1 MKWNNALLL
10 LTGLVGASVNAEFE
24 DIPDVVYPVYNYDE
38 QPADSATKRCALVN
52 IAMDESGSMQSEQD
66 FMRDLAAP
74 RMAKMLFGNAYQ
86 YDHVFFCSHGFGK
99 APGTFSSTGFR
110 NLGCSVGNAEGEMHD
125 GSIFDWDSTTAA
137 SGGGRLEDGY
147 DAIVSGI
154 AGVPN
159 TIIGYGGT
167 PIVINDVCKKL
178 AKNFILVTDEDRDVL
193 NDSLTKETVRAAIA
207 DNGYILNAVV
217 YLDIE
222 NPVGQNSPGGDETVI
237 GMRMNYADEK
247 LENQLSEEICRE
259 GRLGRVCS
267 QRYYYD
273 IENEFFATNST
284 GTWQTLTN
292 DQHPDNYYSDGSTGN
307 SDDDYVPLIT
317 DTRGAVWNIKVLRNA
332 IGEEGILHQADP
344 DTVKAFADAFVQ
356 IKVNEIDCDT
366 ETCVC
371 AEPPCRI
378 SELGGDPHFTTW
390 RNEHYEFH
398 GQCDLVMMKDEN
410 FADGMSI
417 DVHVRTKIIRF
428 WSYIETVAI
437 RIGNDVLEV
446 TGSADVDDANPHYWI
461 NYEYQGELDTFAGF
475 PVTQELPSVYK
486 RSYKIDLSSKY
497 KHEYITIQIYKEFV
511 RVQFSGGASS
521 FGNSVGLLG
530 NFYSGKTLARD
541 GSTVM
546 NDFVEFGQEWQVL
559 PTEPKL
565 FHLASHPQFPEK
577 CLNPEDPRG
586 ERRRRLG
593 ESKISI
599 EQAEAACATLK
610 DKLTTKD
617 CVYDILATQDLDMV
631 GAF

>member
-10 LTGLVGASVNAEFE
+10 LTGLVGASVNAQIFG
-24 DIPDVVYPVYNYDE
+24 DVVYPEYNYDE
-38 QPADSATKRCALVN
+38 QAADSATKRCALVN
-52 IAMDESGSMQSEQD
+52 IAMDESGSMQSEQA
-66 FMRDLAAP
+66 FMREIAVP
-74 RMAKMLFGNAYQ
+74 RMARLLLGNDYQ
-86 YDHVFFCSHGFGK
+86 YDHVFFCSHGFG
-99 APGTFSSTGFR
+99 AATGTGFR
-110 NLGCSVGNAEGEMHD
+110 TLGCSVGNSAGKLHD
-125 GSIFDWDSTTAA
+125 DSIFGWDSTTAGD
-137 SGGGRLEDGY
+137 GGGRLEDGY

-159 TIIGYGGT
+159 TIIGYGDT
-167 PIVINDVCKKL
+167 PIIINDVCAKL
-178 AKNFILVTDEDRDVL
+178 AKNFVLVTDEDRDVL
-193 NDSLTKETVRAAIA
+193 NSSITKETVRAAIA
-207 DNGYILNAVV
+207 DNGYILNEVV
-217 YLDIE
+217 DLDIE
-222 NPVGQNSPGGDETVI
+222 NPVAPNSPGGDEIVI

-247 LENQLSEEICRE
+247 LDLQNRLSKQICRTTRA
-259 GRLGRVCS
+259 GQLCRTS
-267 QRYYYD
+267 YYYD

-292 DQHPDNYYSDGSTGN
+292 DQDPNIYYSDGSSGN
-307 SDDDYVPLIT
+307 TDVDYVPLIT
-317 DTRGAVWNIKVLRNA
+317 DTRGAVWSIKVLRDA
-332 IGEEGILHQADP
+332 IGEGSVQEPVDP
-344 DTVKAFADAFVQ
+344 HTVEAFADAFVQ
-356 IKVNEIDCDT
+356 IKVNEIDCET

-371 AEPPCRI
+371 AAPPCRT
-378 SELGGDPHFTTW
+378 SESFGDPHITTW

-398 GQCDLVMMKDEN
+398 GQCDLVMLKDEN

-446 TGSADVDDANPHYWI
+446 TGSADADDANPHYWI

-497 KHEYITIQIYKEFV
+497 KHEYITVQIYKEFV